1 MTNDEKQ
8 AYNILE
14 KGICF
19 KNEHYEVG
27 MLWKDSSI
35 HLKNNKEV
43 AVQRLDSLE
52 KRLIK
57 KTLIKQ
63 SSIQTPLESI

>member
-1 MTNDEKQ
+1 MAKDENQ

-19 KNEHYEVG
+19 KNGHYEVG
-27 MLWKDSSI
+27 MFWKYPNM
-35 HLKNNKEV
+35 HLKISKV
-43 AVQRLDSLE
+43 LAVQRLESLE

-57 KTLIKQ
+57 K
-63 SSIQTPLESI
+63 S